1 MEDRDFEARCLA
13 ADAGMALE
21 PAPERTVELVT
32 VEIKALHK
40 QAQQMALGYAIEI
53 GRRLVEVKAMLPHG
67 QWGDYLRDRL
77 GYKSSTA
84 NNFMRIFEAYGAEQ
98 QSLFGPVAKSQALG
112 NLSYT
117 KALALLVLP
126 DEERES
132 FLSEN
137 DVDGMSTRELQTA
150 LKELAQAR
158 EDVQAA
164 EAARKKTEAEIRLAN
179 ERLSGMGREV
189 ESAREAQRTAE
200 DQAEGYR
207 LKLEEQRRKTEEAA
221 ASAGEEVS
229 RLRAELEE
237 LRASPVDV
245 AVEKVVDEDA
255 VRAAAEQARAE
266 AERELEERIRKA
278 EAEKDRARE
287 KAAKAKGALEALK
300 QRQEK
305 ELEEARAAR
314 ERAEEQLAQ
323 AKKQIQVASSGEV
336 ASFQVY
342 FRQAQQM
349 AEEMWEIIR
358 SMRGN
363 GQAETADKL
372 ARAMEA
378 LADKLREEPKPEDTH
393 E

>member
-158 EDVQAA
+158 E
-164 EAARKKTEAEIRLAN
+164 
-179 ERLSGMGREV
+179 
-189 ESAREAQRTAE
+189 AQRTAE
-200 DQAEGYR
+200 NQAEGYR

-245 AVEKVVDEDA
+245 AVEKVVDEEA

-266 AERELEERIRKA
+266 AERELEE
-278 EAEKDRARE
+278 
-287 KAAKAKGALEALK
+287 
-300 QRQEK
+300 
-305 ELEEARAAR
+305 ARAAR

-323 AKKQIQVASSGEV
+323 AEKQIQVARSGEV